1 MCAHA
6 DKFYGVIFHE
16 TKKSHIVNIQKEDA
30 FEFLEAPA
38 AEK

>member
-1 MCAHA
+1 MCLQA
-6 DKFYGVIFHE
+6 DKFYGVTFGGE
-16 TKKSHIVNIQKEDA
+16 KKSGVITIRKEDA